1 MGLDNASFVPMGPT
15 LGDYGMLQTWSRGA
29 LRPNP
34 DILLRTLY
42 VASNRNQTEEKEK
55 SSYFVIIKQD
65 REKLESLFFFG

>member
-1 MGLDNASFVPMGPT
+1 
-15 LGDYGMLQTWSRGA
+15 MLQTWSRGA
-29 LRPNP
+29 LRADL

-42 VASNRNQTEEKEK
+42 VASNRNQTEKEK